1 MVSTPE
7 RSQNAFARIPA
18 VAKFLFRFALVI
30 VLSGFTAVSYLI
42 VRSKDPLYVVR
53 EIKDWGDYHR
63 FDTLITKVATEHGL
77 DPRLVK
83 AVVWRESRFQSDML
97 GRNGERG
104 LMQISAI
111 AAREWATANAI
122 PNFEP
127 DQLFDPKINLEIG
140 SWYLGKAMQH
150 WNNQDDAVPF
160 ALAEYNAGHSRVDR
174 WVRVASQR
182 NPQLNAQVF
191 EDSIDFPS
199 TAHYVRT
206 ILARYDFYKQRGP
219 MTTENNAVCKSRDE
233 VR

>member
-1 MVSTPE
+1 MLSKPE
-7 RSQNAFARIPA
+7 RSQNTFARIPA
-18 VAKFLFRFALVI
+18 VAKFLFRLALVI
-30 VLSGFTAVSYLI
+30 VLSSFAAVSYLI

-63 FDTLITKVATEHGL
+63 FDALITKVATEHRL

-83 AVVWRESRFQSDML
+83 AVVWRESRFQNDMV
-97 GRNGERG
+97 GKNGERG
-104 LMQISAI
+104 LMQISPI
-111 AAREWATANAI
+111 AAREWATVNAI

-150 WNNQDDAVPF
+150 WNNQEDAVPF

-174 WVRVASQR
+174 WVRVASQK
-182 NPQLNAQVF
+182 NPQLSAQIF

-219 MTTENNAVCKSRDE
+219 MASANDAVIAE
-233 VR
+233 

>member
-111 AAREWATANAI
+111 AAREWAMANAI

-191 EDSIDFPS
+191 QDSIDFPS

-219 MTTENNAVCKSRDE
+219 MTTENNAVLQE
-233 VR
+233 

>member
-1 MVSTPE
+1 MVSKSE
-7 RSQNAFARIPA
+7 RNQNAFASIRA
-18 VAKFLFRFALVI
+18 AAKFVFRLALVI
-30 VLSGFTAVSYLI
+30 VLSGLAAISYLI

-63 FDTLITKVATEHGL
+63 FDALITKVAAEHRL

-83 AVVWRESRFQSDML
+83 AVVWRESRFQTDMV
-97 GRNGERG
+97 GKNGERG
-104 LMQISAI
+104 LMQISGI

-127 DQLFDPKINLEIG
+127 DQLFNPETNLEIG
-140 SWYLGKAMQH
+140 AWTLGKAMQH

-174 WVRVASQR
+174 WVRVASQKS
-182 NPQLNAQVF
+182 PQLNAQIF

-219 MTTENNAVCKSRDE
+219 LVATESSPVLPE
-233 VR
+233 

>member
-1 MVSTPE
+1 MLSKPE
-7 RSQNAFARIPA
+7 RSQNTFARIPA
-18 VAKFLFRFALVI
+18 VAKFLFRLALVI
-30 VLSGFTAVSYLI
+30 VLSGFAAVSYLI

-63 FDTLITKVATEHGL
+63 FDALITKVAMEHKL

-83 AVVWRESRFQSDML
+83 AAVWRESRFQADMV
-97 GRNGERG
+97 GKNGERG

-111 AAREWATANAI
+111 AAREWATADAV

-127 DQLFDPKINLEIG
+127 DQLFNPETNLEIG
-140 SWYLGKAMQH
+140 CWYLGKAMQR

-160 ALAEYNAGHSRVDR
+160 ALAEYNAGRSRVAR
-174 WVRVASQR
+174 WIRAASQKST
-182 NPQLNAQVF
+182 QLNAQIF

-219 MTTENNAVCKSRDE
+219 LIPAENNSVLPE
-233 VR
+233 

>member
-83 AVVWRESRFQSDML
+83 AVVWRVNTVLKGMF
-97 GRNGERG
+97 GKK
-104 LMQISAI
+104 
-111 AAREWATANAI
+111 NAS
-122 PNFEP
+122 
-127 DQLFDPKINLEIG
+127 G
-140 SWYLGKAMQH
+140 V
-150 WNNQDDAVPF
+150 VP
-160 ALAEYNAGHSRVDR
+160 
-174 WVRVASQR
+174 
-182 NPQLNAQVF
+182 
-191 EDSIDFPS
+191 
-199 TAHYVRT
+199 
-206 ILARYDFYKQRGP
+206 
-219 MTTENNAVCKSRDE
+219 
-233 VR
+233 

>member
-42 VRSKDPLYVVR
+42 VRSKDPLYVIR

-104 LMQISAI
+104 LMQISGI

-219 MTTENNAVCKSRDE
+219 LTTENNAVLQE
-233 VR
+233 

>member
-1 MVSTPE
+1 MLSKPE
-7 RSQNAFARIPA
+7 RSQNRFARIAA
-18 VAKFLFRFALVI
+18 VAKFLSRLALVI
-30 VLSGFTAVSYLI
+30 VLSGFAAVSYLI

-63 FDTLITKVATEHGL
+63 FDALITKIATEHRL

-83 AVVWRESRFQSDML
+83 AVVWRESRFQSDMV
-97 GRNGERG
+97 GKNGERG
-104 LMQISAI
+104 LMQISPI
-111 AAREWATANAI
+111 AAREWASVNAI

-150 WNNQDDAVPF
+150 WTNQEDAVPF

-174 WVRVASQR
+174 WVRVASQK
-182 NPQLNAQVF
+182 NPQLSAQIF

-219 MTTENNAVCKSRDE
+219 MTSENGSVMAE
-233 VR
+233 

>member
-104 LMQISAI
+104 LMQISGI

-219 MTTENNAVCKSRDE
+219 LTTENNAVLQE
-233 VR
+233 

>member
-1 MVSTPE
+1 MQSKSE

-18 VAKFLFRFALVI
+18 VVKFLFRLALVI
-30 VLSGFTAVSYLI
+30 ALSGLAAVSYLI

-63 FDTLITKVATEHGL
+63 FDALIAKVATEHRL

-83 AVVWRESRFQSDML
+83 AVVWRESRFQSDMV
-97 GRNGERG
+97 GKNGERG
-104 LMQISAI
+104 LMQISPI
-111 AAREWATANAI
+111 AAREWATANTI

-127 DQLFDPKINLEIG
+127 EQLFDPATNLEIG
-140 SWYLGKAMQH
+140 SWYLGKAIQH
-150 WNNQDDAVPF
+150 WNNQEDAVPF

-174 WVRVASQR
+174 WVRVASQKSA
-182 NPQLNAQVF
+182 QLNAQVF

-219 MTTENNAVCKSRDE
+219 MTSDNNPVLQE
-233 VR
+233 

>member
-1 MVSTPE
+1 MVSKPE

-18 VAKFLFRFALVI
+18 VAKFLFRLALVI

-63 FDTLITKVATEHGL
+63 FDALITKVATEHGL

-83 AVVWRESRFQSDML
+83 AVVWRESRFQSDMV

-182 NPQLNAQVF
+182 GPQLNAQVF

-219 MTTENNAVCKSRDE
+219 MTAENSAVLQE
-233 VR
+233 